1 MKKIHFLT
9 MVTAAMF
16 LALASCKPIDDP
28 KELTKNV
35 KVTTADPTFITGHT
49 ASCAAEV
56 TAEDAGLL
64 IELGVCWNLSGNP
77 TVDDHT
83 LSTYKCSKPYTCLLT
98 NLEPNTVY
106 HVRGYAKYGTEY
118 CYGEDKTFTT
128 LGADAPSAS
137 PVTTIEATEITAQ
150 SFQAGAKV
158 EPFGVSNYM
167 AGICFSIQ
175 PDFTIED
182 CVGYEI
188 GYDDENGV
196 YQVYCQGL
204 SPNTTYYYRAF
215 VAWDEGSNPNFN
227 YFPNG
232 YSFFYG
238 ETFSFSTPETPLML
252 ELSTYVNYYS
262 WYDHYIEAYGSM
274 HCNRPEVVDQVGFC
288 YSTTNEYPQFE
299 SDFCVTVATPT
310 TGSEW
315 YDFYGNIYNVSAN
328 TKYYIRTYARYKTD
342 SIRYGNVVEYE
353 TY

>member
-1 MKKIHFLT
+1 MKTTKTLT
-9 MVTAAMF
+9 LIAAALL
-16 LALASCKPIDDP
+16 LALASCKPVDDP
-28 KELTKNV
+28 QQVTKNV
-35 KVTTADPTFITGHT
+35 VVTTADPTFITSGT
-49 ASCAAEV
+49 ATLGAEV
-56 TAEDAGLL
+56 TADDARLL
-64 IELGVCWNLSGNP
+64 LELGVCWSKTGTP
-77 TVDDHT
+77 TIDGQCAK
-83 LSTYKCSKPYTCLLT
+83 TYRCSQPYQCFIAS
-98 NLEPNTVY
+98 LEPNTQY
-106 HVRGYAKYGTEY
+106 HVRGFAKYGTEY
-118 CYGEDKTFTT
+118 CYGDEKTFTT

-158 EPFGVSNYM
+158 DPFGVSNYM

-188 GYDDENGV
+188 GYDDVNGV

-215 VAWDEGSNPNFN
+215 VAWDEGSNPDFY

-238 ETFSFSTPETPLML
+238 ETFSFTTSETPLML
-252 ELSTYVNYYS
+252 ELSTYVNYWS
-262 WYDHYIEAYGSM
+262 DHYIEAYGIM
-274 HCNRPEVVDQVGFC
+274 HCNRPEVVNQVGFC

-299 SDFCVTVATPT
+299 SDFCVTVATP

-342 SIRYGNVVEYE
+342 SIRYGNVVEHE

>member
-1 MKKIHFLT
+1 MKTTKSLT
-9 MVTAAMF
+9 LIAAAML
-16 LALASCKPIDDP
+16 LALASCKPVDDP
-28 KELTKNV
+28 QQVTKNV
-35 KVTTADPTFITGHT
+35 VVTTADPSFITSST
-49 ASCAAEV
+49 ATLGAEV
-56 TAEDAGLL
+56 TADDAGLL
-64 IELGVCWNLSGNP
+64 LELGVCWSKTGTP
-77 TVDDHT
+77 TIDGQCAK
-83 LSTYKCSKPYTCLLT
+83 TYRCSQPYQSFIAS
-98 NLEPNTVY
+98 LEPNTQY
-106 HVRGYAKYGTEY
+106 HVRGFAKYGTEY
-118 CYGEDKTFTT
+118 CYGDEKTFTT

-158 EPFGVSNYM
+158 DPFGVSNYM

-188 GYDDENGV
+188 GYDDVNGV

-215 VAWDEGSNPNFN
+215 VAWDEGSNPDFY

-238 ETFSFSTPETPLML
+238 ETFSFTTSETPLML
-252 ELSTYVNYYS
+252 ELSTYVNYWS
-262 WYDHYIEAYGSM
+262 DHYIEAYGIM
-274 HCNRPEVVDQVGFC
+274 HCNRPEVVNQVGFC

-299 SDFCVTVATPT
+299 SDFCVTVATP

-342 SIRYGNVVEYE
+342 SIRYGNVVEHE

>member
-1 MKKIHFLT
+1 MKKTKILT
-9 MVTAAMF
+9 LVIATVL

-28 KELTKNV
+28 QQLTKDV
-35 KVTTADPTFITGHT
+35 VVTTAEPTYVSSTT
-49 ASCAAEV
+49 ALCGAEV

-64 IELGVCWNLSGNP
+64 LELGVCWSQSENP
-77 TVDDHT
+77 TIDDQNSKT
-83 LSTYKCSKPYTCLLT
+83 FKCSQPYQCFLMD
-98 NLEPNTVY
+98 LEPNTQY
-106 HVRGYAKYGTEY
+106 HVRGFAKYGTEY
-118 CYGEDKTFTT
+118 CYGDEKTFTT
-128 LGADAPSAS
+128 LGADAPSSS
-137 PVTTIEATEITAQ
+137 PVTTIEATEITSQ
-150 SFQAGAKV
+150 SFRAGAKV
-158 EPFGVSNYM
+158 EPFGVSYYM

-215 VAWDEGSNPNFN
+215 VAWDEESNPHFNF
-227 YFPNG
+227 FPNG
-232 YSFFYG
+232 YSYLYG
-238 ETFSFSTPETPLML
+238 ETFSFTTLDIPFML
-252 ELSTYVNYYS
+252 ELSTYINYYS
-262 WYDHYIEAYGSM
+262 WSDHYIEAFGSM

-299 SDFCVTVATPT
+299 SDLYVTAATPT
-310 TGSEW
+310 SYEW

-328 TKYYIRTYARYKTD
+328 KKYYIRSYARYMTD
-342 SIRYGNVVEYE
+342 SIKYGNVVSID

>member
-1 MKKIHFLT
+1 MKKTKILT
-9 MVTAAMF
+9 LVIATVL

-28 KELTKNV
+28 QQLTKDV
-35 KVTTADPTFITGHT
+35 VVTTAEPTYVSSTT
-49 ASCAAEV
+49 AVCGAEV

-64 IELGVCWNLSGNP
+64 LELGICWSKAEKP
-77 TVDDHT
+77 TIDDQKSKT
-83 LSTYKCSKPYTCLLT
+83 VKCSQPYQCFLMD
-98 NLEPNTVY
+98 LEPNTQY
-106 HVRGYAKYGTEY
+106 HVRGFAKYGTEY
-118 CYGEDKTFTT
+118 CYGDEKTFTT
-128 LGADAPSAS
+128 LGADAPSSS
-137 PVTTIEATEITAQ
+137 PVTTIEATEITSQ
-150 SFQAGAKV
+150 SFRAGAKV
-158 EPFGVSNYM
+158 EPFGVSYYM

-188 GYDDENGV
+188 GYDDENGI

-215 VAWDEGSNPNFN
+215 VAWNEGSDPHYNF
-227 YFPNG
+227 FPNG
-232 YSFFYG
+232 YSYFYG
-238 ETFSFSTPETPLML
+238 ETFSFTTPEIPFML

-262 WYDHYIEAYGSM
+262 WSDHYIEADGSM

-299 SDFCVTVATPT
+299 SDFYVTAATPT
-310 TGSEW
+310 GNEW

-342 SIRYGNVVEYE
+342 SIRYGNVVEYD

>member
-1 MKKIHFLT
+1 MKTTKTLT
-9 MVTAAMF
+9 LIAAALL
-16 LALASCKPIDDP
+16 LALASCKPVDDP
-28 KELTKNV
+28 QQVTKNV
-35 KVTTADPTFITGHT
+35 VVTTAEPTFITSGT
-49 ASCAAEV
+49 ATLGAEV
-56 TAEDAGLL
+56 TVDDAGLL
-64 IELGVCWNLSGNP
+64 LELGVCWSKTGTP
-77 TVDDHT
+77 TIDDQCAK
-83 LSTYKCSKPYTCLLT
+83 TYRCSQPYQSFIAS
-98 NLEPNTVY
+98 LEPNTQY
-106 HVRGYAKYGTEY
+106 HVRGFAKYGTEY
-118 CYGEDKTFTT
+118 CYGDEKTFTT

-158 EPFGVSNYM
+158 DPFGVSNYM

-188 GYDDENGV
+188 GYDDVNGV

-215 VAWDEGSNPNFN
+215 VAWDEGSNPDFY

-238 ETFSFSTPETPLML
+238 ETFSFTTSETPLML
-252 ELSTYVNYYS
+252 ELSTYVNYWS
-262 WYDHYIEAYGSM
+262 DHYIEAYGIM
-274 HCNRPEVVDQVGFC
+274 HCNRPEVVNQVGFC

-299 SDFCVTVATPT
+299 SDFCVTVATP

-342 SIRYGNVVEYE
+342 SIRYGNVVEHE

>member
-1 MKKIHFLT
+1 MKTTKTLT
-9 MVTAAMF
+9 LIAAAML
-16 LALASCKPIDDP
+16 LALASCKPVDDP
-28 KELTKNV
+28 QQVTKNV
-35 KVTTADPTFITGHT
+35 VVTTADPTFITSGT
-49 ASCAAEV
+49 ATLGAEV
-56 TAEDAGLL
+56 TADDAGLL
-64 IELGVCWNLSGNP
+64 LELGVCWSKTGTP
-77 TVDDHT
+77 TIDDQCAK
-83 LSTYKCSKPYTCLLT
+83 TYRCSQPYQCVIAS
-98 NLEPNTVY
+98 LEPNTQY
-106 HVRGYAKYGTEY
+106 HVRGFAKYGTEY
-118 CYGEDKTFTT
+118 CYGDEKTFTT

-158 EPFGVSNYM
+158 DPFGVSNYM

-188 GYDDENGV
+188 GYDDVNGV

-215 VAWDEGSNPNFN
+215 VAWDEGSNPDFY

-238 ETFSFSTPETPLML
+238 ETFSFTTSETPLLL
-252 ELSTYVNYYS
+252 ELSTYVNYWS
-262 WYDHYIEAYGSM
+262 DHYIEAYGSM
-274 HCNRPEVVDQVGFC
+274 HCNRPEVVNQVGFC

-299 SDFCVTVATPT
+299 SDFCVTVATP

-342 SIRYGNVVEYE
+342 SIRYGNVVEHE

>member
-1 MKKIHFLT
+1 MKTTKSLT
-9 MVTAAMF
+9 LIAAAML
-16 LALASCKPIDDP
+16 LALASCKPVDDP
-28 KELTKNV
+28 QQVTKNV
-35 KVTTADPTFITGHT
+35 VVTTADPAFITSGT
-49 ASCAAEV
+49 ATLGAEV
-56 TAEDAGLL
+56 TVDDAGLL
-64 IELGVCWNLSGNP
+64 LELGVCWSKTGTP
-77 TVDDHT
+77 TIDGQCAK
-83 LSTYKCSKPYTCLLT
+83 TYRCSQPYQCFIA
-98 NLEPNTVY
+98 NLEPNTQY
-106 HVRGYAKYGTEY
+106 HVRGFAKYGTEY
-118 CYGEDKTFTT
+118 CYGEEKTFTT

-158 EPFGVSNYM
+158 DPFGVSNYM

-188 GYDDENGV
+188 GYDDVNGV

-215 VAWDEGSNPNFN
+215 VAWDEGSNPDFY

-238 ETFSFSTPETPLML
+238 ETFSFTTSETPLLL
-252 ELSTYVNYYS
+252 ELSTYVNYWS
-262 WYDHYIEAYGSM
+262 DHYIEAYGSM
-274 HCNRPEVVDQVGFC
+274 HCNRPEVVNQVGFC

-299 SDFCVTVATPT
+299 SDFCVTVATP

-342 SIRYGNVVEYE
+342 SIRYGNVVEHE

>member
-1 MKKIHFLT
+1 MKTTKSLT
-9 MVTAAMF
+9 LIAAAML
-16 LALASCKPIDDP
+16 LALASCKPVDDP
-28 KELTKNV
+28 QQVTKNV
-35 KVTTADPTFITGHT
+35 VVTTADPTFITSGT
-49 ASCAAEV
+49 ATLGAEV
-56 TAEDAGLL
+56 TADDAGLL
-64 IELGVCWNLSGNP
+64 LELGVCWSKTGTP
-77 TVDDHT
+77 TIDDQCAK
-83 LSTYKCSKPYTCLLT
+83 TYRCSQPYQSFIAS
-98 NLEPNTVY
+98 LEPNTQY
-106 HVRGYAKYGTEY
+106 HVRGFAKYGTEY
-118 CYGEDKTFTT
+118 CYGDEKTFTT

-158 EPFGVSNYM
+158 DPFGVSNYM

-188 GYDDENGV
+188 GYDDVNGV

-215 VAWDEGSNPNFN
+215 VAWDEGSNPDFY

-238 ETFSFSTPETPLML
+238 ETFSFTTSETPLML
-252 ELSTYVNYYS
+252 ELSTYVNYWS
-262 WYDHYIEAYGSM
+262 DHYIEAYGIM
-274 HCNRPEVVDQVGFC
+274 HCNRPEVVNQVGFC

-299 SDFCVTVATPT
+299 SDFCVTVATP

-342 SIRYGNVVEYE
+342 SIRYGNVVEHE